1 MTAARLLPAAAPGHG
16 QLDYALARLHHRL
29 ARIPGEGAWAQLAP
43 LVDYHHYLDA
53 AARQP
58 LADWLG
64 GLSRE
69 ADVHGLEQALR
80 QRHVEELRRVAGW
93 LPPAYA
99 PLLRWCEY
107 LPYLDFAGF
116 LQRREPAPEWMQA
129 DPRLAAWLEGR
140 EAGVL
145 AELLGGQGAAAGQ
158 GRRGAGGRHRVNRH
172 WLAGFWRRL
181 PEALAVLRA
190 DARFRHLLEAVVE
203 GHPLHEAGLA
213 PESRTLPRLLREAH
227 HQVMQA
233 PLAALYPLLVH
244 WLLLRLRAELVPR
257 RLDLKLAGEVA

>member
-181 PEALAVLRA
+181 PEALAVLRT
-190 DARFRHLLEAVVE
+190 DTRFRRLLEAVVE
-203 GHPLHEAGLA
+203 GHPLHEAGLP
-213 PESRTLPRLLREAH
+213 PEDRTLPRLLREAH
-227 HQVMQA
+227 RQVMQA

-257 RLDLKLAGEVA
+257 RLNLKPAGEVA

>member
-1 MTAARLLPAAAPGHG
+1 MTAARLLPATAPGHG

-29 ARIPGEGAWAQLAP
+29 GRIPGETVWAQLAP

-64 GLSRE
+64 GLARE

-116 LQRREPAPEWMQA
+116 LQRREPAPAWMQA

-145 AELLGGQGAAAGQ
+145 AELLGGQGAAVGQ

-172 WLAGFWRRL
+172 WLAGFWCRL

-227 HQVMQA
+227 HRVMQA

-257 RLDLKLAGEVA
+257 RLDLKPAGEAA